1 MTYPLVRELAAQG
14 VPVAV
19 TCRVLK
25 FSKQGYFKWLQA
37 PCSRR
42 DYENAYLTNAI
53 VDVHRDDPAFGYR
66 FIADELERQGHAA
79 SENRVH
85 RLAREQ
91 RIWSVIVKK
100 KHRYKVPGLAVCDDL
115 VKRDFSAGRPN
126 ELWLTDI
133 TEHPTKEGTLYF
145 CSVKD
150 VFSNRIV
157 GYSSGSRMPAALAVD
172 ALRHAVQRRGPGA
185 TIVHSDRG
193 SQFRARSYVDELRRA
208 GLQGSMGR
216 VGAAGDNA
224 AMESFHSLLQH
235 NVLNRRHWETR
246 DDLHLAIVT
255 WIERTYHRRRRQ
267 RGLGKLTPIE
277 YETIYTGRERDLEL
291 STNQVN

>member
-1 MTYPLVRELAAQG
+1 MTYPLVRELAAEG

-53 VDVHRDDPAFGYR
+53 LDVHRDDPAFGYR
-66 FIADELERQGHAA
+66 FIADELERKGLSA

-91 RIWSVIVKK
+91 RVWSVIVKK

-115 VKRDFSAGRPN
+115 VQRDFSAEGPN
-126 ELWLTDI
+126 RLWLTDI
-133 TEHPTKEGTLYF
+133 TEHPTGEGTFYF

-157 GYSSGSRMPAALAVD
+157 GYSSGSRMPAALAVN

-193 SQFRARSYVDELRRA
+193 SQSVSSQELRRRA
-208 GLQGSMGR
+208 TSFGSSGLDGPGR
-216 VGAAGDNA
+216 RRGRQRSNGAVPLSAPAQRAQSPALGDGGGIA
-224 AMESFHSLLQH
+224 P
-235 NVLNRRHWETR
+235 
-246 DDLHLAIVT
+246 
-255 WIERTYHRRRRQ
+255 RRRQ
-267 RGLGKLTPIE
+267 LDRAH
-277 YETIYTGRERDLEL
+277 L
-291 STNQVN
+291 SPPASSARSWQAHTDRI

>member
-1 MTYPLVRELAAQG
+1 MTYPLVRELAAEG

-53 VDVHRDDPAFGYR
+53 LDVHRDDPAFGYR
-66 FIADELERQGHAA
+66 FIADELERKGLSA

-91 RIWSVIVKK
+91 RVWSVIVKK

-115 VKRDFSAGRPN
+115 VQRDFSAEGPN
-126 ELWLTDI
+126 RLWLTDI
-133 TEHPTKEGTLYF
+133 TEHPTGEGTFYF

-157 GYSSGSRMPAALAVD
+157 GYSSGSRMPAALAVN
-172 ALRHAVQRRGPGA
+172 ALRHAVERRGPGA

-193 SQFRARSYVDELRRA
+193 SQGEFKWSSQHFDHGGSDGATCGLDEGADGTRNDEITWTSVVSPRGRADVLVGDRQGRDQRRSRGEGGSFTGGRRA
-208 GLQGSMGR
+208 MVPPSW
-216 VGAAGDNA
+216 GDGI
-224 AMESFHSLLQH
+224 
-235 NVLNRRHWETR
+235 
-246 DDLHLAIVT
+246 D
-255 WIERTYHRRRRQ
+255 
-267 RGLGKLTPIE
+267 
-277 YETIYTGRERDLEL
+277 
-291 STNQVN
+291 